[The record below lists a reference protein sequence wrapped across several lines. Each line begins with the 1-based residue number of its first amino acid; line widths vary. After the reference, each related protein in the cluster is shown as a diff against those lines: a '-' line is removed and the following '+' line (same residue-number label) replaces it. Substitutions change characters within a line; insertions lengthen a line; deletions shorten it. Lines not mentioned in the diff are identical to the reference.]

1 MSGQEQYHIA
11 DITFRSEDG
20 AAAAA
25 AEPVTVPSLP
35 PLSARADLKRSI
47 ADWAAR
53 HGFDL
58 GVFDVLVDTDDDDD
72 VRIILPNLTIDGY
85 GDIVTKQHE
94 YVVTG
99 RFHVEVQVTV
109 TASSEDEARS
119 LAEDEFGGVTFDVG
133 FGEGDVTDVEFDEV
147 LEVDEQ

>member
-1 MSGQEQYHIA
+1 MSGQEQYYIA

-35 PLSARADLKRSI
+35 PLSASADLKRSI
-47 ADWAAR
+47 ADWSVR
-53 HGFDL
+53 HEFDL
-58 GVFDVLVDTDDDDD
+58 GVFDVLVDTDEDDD
-72 VRIILPNLTIDGY
+72 VRIILPDLTIDSH
-85 GDIVTKQHE
+85 GDIVTKKRE

-99 RFHVEVQVTV
+99 RFHVEAQVTV
-109 TASSEDEARS
+109 TASSEDEARE
-119 LAEDEFGGVTFDVG
+119 LADDEFGSVSFD
-133 FGEGDVTDVEFDEV
+133 FGYGDVEVTDVQFDEV

>member
-11 DITFRSEDG
+11 DITFSSEDG

-53 HGFDL
+53 HEFDL

-72 VRIILPNLTIDGY
+72 VRIILPNLTIDGA

-99 RFHVEVQVTV
+99 RFHVEAQVTV
-109 TASSEDEARS
+109 TASSEDEARE
-119 LAEDEFGGVTFDVG
+119 LAEDEFGDVTFDLG
-133 FGEGDVTDVEFDEV
+133 FGEGDVTDTQFDDVVEVE
-147 LEVDEQ
+147 EQ